1 MDKIVSHWVERAEYD
16 LETARSMLDT
26 GRYLYV
32 GYMCQQA
39 VEKVL
44 KGIIAQQNKENLPIH
59 NLNRLAQVAGIE
71 NDLNPEQFN
80 FLAELTPYCI
90 EARYGDYRESLSEI
104 INEQRAREV
113 YAKTQEI
120 FQWLYQKI
128 D

>member
-39 VEKVL
+39 VEKIL

-71 NDLNPEQFN
+71 NDLNAEQFN

>member
-1 MDKIVSHWVERAEYD
+1 MDIIVSHWVERAEYD

-71 NDLNPEQFN
+71 NDLNTEQFN

-120 FQWLYQKI
+120 FQWLYLKI

>member
-16 LETARSMLDT
+16 LETAKSMLDT
-26 GRYLYV
+26 GRFLYV

-71 NDLNPEQFN
+71 NDLNAGQFN

-120 FQWLYQKI
+120 FQWLYRKI
-128 D
+128 N

>member
-1 MDKIVSHWVERAEYD
+1 MAPGKQKSAQNS
-16 LETARSMLDT
+16 RSW
-26 GRYLYV
+26 
-32 GYMCQQA
+32 
-39 VEKVL
+39 
-44 KGIIAQQNKENLPIH
+44 PIK
-59 NLNRLAQVAGIE
+59 IE
-71 NDLNPEQFN
+71 NDLNAEQFN

-90 EARYGDYRESLSEI
+90 EARYGDHRESLSEI

>member
-1 MDKIVSHWVERAEYD
+1 
-16 LETARSMLDT
+16 
-26 GRYLYV
+26 
-32 GYMCQQA
+32 
-39 VEKVL
+39 
-44 KGIIAQQNKENLPIH
+44 ENLPIH

-71 NDLNPEQFN
+71 NDLDAEQFK

-113 YAKTQEI
+113 YAKTKEI
-120 FQWLYQKI
+120 FKWLYQKI

>member
-1 MDKIVSHWVERAEYD
+1 MDKIVSNWVERAEYD

-39 VEKVL
+39 VEKIL

-71 NDLNPEQFN
+71 NDLNAEQFN

>member
-1 MDKIVSHWVERAEYD
+1 MERFVSHWVERAEYD

-71 NDLNPEQFN
+71 NDLNAEQFN

-113 YAKTQEI
+113 YAKTKEI
-120 FQWLYQKI
+120 FKWLYQKI

>member
-1 MDKIVSHWVERAEYD
+1 MDNIVAHWVERAEYD
-16 LETARSMLDT
+16 LDTAKAMLDT

-39 VEKVL
+39 AEKLL
-44 KGIIAQQNKENLPIH
+44 KAIIAQQNKENLPIH
-59 NLNRLAQVAGIE
+59 NLSRLVEVAEIK
-71 NDLNPEQFN
+71 NHLNSEQFN

-90 EARYGDYRESLSEI
+90 EARYGDFKESLSEI
-104 INEQRAREV
+104 INEQKAKDV

-120 FQWLYQKI
+120 FKWLYREI

>member
-16 LETARSMLDT
+16 LETAKSMLDT

-71 NDLNPEQFN
+71 NDLNAEQFN